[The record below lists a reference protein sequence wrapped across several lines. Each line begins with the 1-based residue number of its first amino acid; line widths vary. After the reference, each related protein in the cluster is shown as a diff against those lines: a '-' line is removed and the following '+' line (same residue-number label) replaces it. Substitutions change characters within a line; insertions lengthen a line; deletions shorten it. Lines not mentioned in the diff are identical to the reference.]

1 MVTLLSHVGQLVWP
15 AAAAAAPAAPC
26 SITLIAK
33 GHYTGI
39 TTYLDTTSQTLFG
52 ASFVA
57 SYYMVSK

>member
-15 AAAAAAPAAPC
+15 AAAAAAPC